1 MPTQTRQGRQPRYP
15 NQKRLLISAALNL
28 MTATLY
34 LQIELHRDRMC
45 RRNEEFG
52 VESVADG
59 ERFIDDVG
67 VVNALTDSLL
77 WCERLNLPRRHISR
91 T

>member
-1 MPTQTRQGRQPRYP
+1 M
-15 NQKRLLISAALNL
+15 SAALNL

-67 VVNALTDSLL
+67 VVNALTDSLR

>member
-1 MPTQTRQGRQPRYP
+1 M
-15 NQKRLLISAALNL
+15 SAALNL

-67 VVNALTDSLL
+67 VVNALTDSLR
-77 WCERLNLPRRHISR
+77 WR
-91 T
+91 TPQSPATPHLTDLRALGGHQTHSH